1 MAGDWIKIEI
11 ATSQKIEVFQL
22 AEILD
27 LDVDTVLG
35 KLMRL
40 WCWADVNTINGHAKS
55 VTKKLLDRVVAC
67 DGFATALLDERVG
80 WLEEDENGNLRLP
93 NFDRHNGKGAK
104 KRATDAE
111 RQANKRAK
119 DVKQNVPD
127 MSRKERD
134 NNVTR
139 EEKRREDLKDIT
151 PHNPPRGREHKKSY
165 PYPEQLNAE
174 AWEEWKAYRR
184 ENRFKAYAPTERSE
198 GAAITELIN
207 LSGGDRQ
214 RQMMIVKQSM
224 AKGWKGLFELK
235 DGSGRRDVNVMS
247 QPDNKIPPGFRGG
260 PPIG

>member
-151 PHNPPRGREHKKSY
+151 PHNPPRGREPKKSY

-247 QPDNKIPPGFRGG
+247 QPDNQIPPGFRDG

>member
-1 MAGDWIKIEI
+1 
-11 ATSQKIEVFQL
+11 
-22 AEILD
+22 
-27 LDVDTVLG
+27 
-35 KLMRL
+35 
-40 WCWADVNTINGHAKS
+40 

-151 PHNPPRGREHKKSY
+151 PITPKGRSLKNHIRILSNSMLKPGRNGKPTAGKTGSRHMH
-165 PYPEQLNAE
+165 QLNGA
-174 AWEEWKAYRR
+174 R
-184 ENRFKAYAPTERSE
+184 ELR
-198 GAAITELIN
+198 L
-207 LSGGDRQ
+207 LS
-214 RQMMIVKQSM
+214 
-224 AKGWKGLFELK
+224 
-235 DGSGRRDVNVMS
+235 
-247 QPDNKIPPGFRGG
+247 
-260 PPIG
+260 

>member
-151 PHNPPRGREHKKSY
+151 PHNPPRGREPKKSY

-247 QPDNKIPPGFRGG
+247 QPDNQIPPGFRGG